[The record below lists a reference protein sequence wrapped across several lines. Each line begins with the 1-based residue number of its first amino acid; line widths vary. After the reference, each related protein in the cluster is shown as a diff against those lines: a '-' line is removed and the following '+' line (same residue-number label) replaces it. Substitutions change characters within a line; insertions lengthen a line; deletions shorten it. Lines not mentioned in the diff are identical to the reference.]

1 VVLQKPIKHS
11 VLASD
16 GGFLETTVT
25 GVTNLSEGS
34 IVYGNA
40 SEIVTELNAGS
51 EGDSLQIASGVPAW
65 GGSSGAWASEGNHVS
80 TTGTAYLEVSGL
92 TDADVYQVIYSVSQD
107 DTSTRSLT
115 AEMNGDTGDAY
126 NVLSRTTLPSD
137 AGTGTATEPKWLIS
151 SASAGASN
159 SGTFYVFKGN
169 TNFDS
174 NYRPNMN
181 MIGWNI
187 QFPSASPVLPNALT
201 QNCGNNES
209 ISGAITSIRLVMRK
223 ENNDDTSDIL
233 GSMRVNSLSYS

>member
-1 VVLQKPIKHS
+1 MPISTSVISGTVAHKHALES
-11 VLASD
+11 AD
-16 GGFLETTVT
+16 GGYLDEGVT
-25 GVTNLSEGS
+25 GITGGSVGEVLTATATDIPQWLTPAESSGGWNVEGS
-34 IVYGNA
+34 
-40 SEIVTELNAGS
+40 
-51 EGDSLQIASGVPAW
+51 
-65 GGSSGAWASEGNHVS
+65 HVS

-137 AGTGTATEPKWLIS
+137 AGTGVATEPKWLIS
-151 SASAGASN
+151 SASAGSSN

-169 TNFDS
+169 SNFDS
-174 NYRPNMN
+174 NFRPNMN

-233 GSMRVNSLSYS
+233 GSMRVNSLGY